1 MVCLS
6 GSGFRGALFAAGS
19 LLRLADAG
27 LLRPGLRVQ
36 AVSGGAL
43 VAACLAAAWTRV
55 QAEGAGSAAIRREVI
70 GPLRRL
76 AARTLDG
83 RSVVGGLLFPR
94 SGAEWLSH
102 HLDRELCHGLLFA
115 DLPPDMDLAI
125 GATSLGDGARVVFA
139 NVDRPRPDARIVR
152 SPQFRLSEAVSASI
166 ALPPGIGAVAAR
178 DAQGREGLLVD
189 GALADPLA
197 LADAGE
203 AALVCDGGGHGTS
216 PASEARLDQAGR
228 VNELLLEALR
238 EPAARTFRRDLS
250 EGRTGGAYWSL
261 RSGTGDYPV
270 DTGLVCPP
278 ARAAALAALPG
289 RYAAVP
295 PEDQERLVNWGYA
308 VCDLA
313 LRSGPCPALPMP
325 AAFPF
330 HDCGL

>member
-1 MVCLS
+1 MICLS
-6 GSGFRGALFAAGS
+6 GSGFRGALFATGS
-19 LLRLADAG
+19 LLRLAEAG

-43 VAACLAAAWTRV
+43 VAGCLAAAWPRV
-55 QAEGAGSAAIRREVI
+55 QAEGGGSAAIRREVL

-102 HLDRELCHGLLFA
+102 HLDRELCHGLMLG
-115 DLPPDMDLAI
+115 DLSPDMDLAI
-125 GATSLGDGARVVFA
+125 GATSLSDGGRVVFA
-139 NVDRPRPDARIVR
+139 NVDRSRSAPQVVR
-152 SPQFRLSEAVSASI
+152 SPQFRLSEAVSASM
-166 ALPPGIGAVAAR
+166 ALPPGIGAVPAR
-178 DAQGREGLLVD
+178 DTHGREGLLVD
-189 GALADPLA
+189 GSLADPLA
-197 LADAGE
+197 LADAGDR
-203 AALVCDGGGHGTS
+203 ALVCDGGGQGMS
-216 PASEARLDQAGR
+216 QPAAARLDQAGR
-228 VNELLLEALR
+228 VSELLLDALR
-238 EPAARTFRRDLS
+238 EPACRAFCRDLAQGQAS
-250 EGRTGGAYWSL
+250 GAYWSL
-261 RSGTGDYPV
+261 RSGTGDYPA

-289 RYAAVP
+289 RFAAVP
-295 PEDQERLVNWGYA
+295 SEDQERLVNWGYA

-313 LRSGPCPALPMP
+313 LRSGPYPALPMP